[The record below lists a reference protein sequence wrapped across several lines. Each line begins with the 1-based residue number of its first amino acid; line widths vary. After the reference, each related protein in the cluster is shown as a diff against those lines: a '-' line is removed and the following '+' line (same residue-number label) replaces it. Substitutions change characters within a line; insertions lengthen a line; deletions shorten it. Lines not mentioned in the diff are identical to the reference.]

1 MRGAGCGVRG
11 LSVFSYRGSPLPSS
25 LFPLPTSDFPLPTS
39 DFPLPT
45 SDFPLPTSVSGLVT
59 GQWALGSGRLTVRFW
74 RIVFAFRLAALG
86 GRCMTFNAER
96 GLCLSASM
104 GGRAGHCWLSAAA
117 GELLAIEVP
126 AAFLLF
132 AQPSRWVV

>member
-1 MRGAGCGVRG
+1 
-11 LSVFSYRGSPLPSS
+11 
-25 LFPLPTSDFPLPTS
+25 
-39 DFPLPT
+39 
-45 SDFPLPTSVSGLVT
+45 
-59 GQWALGSGRLTVRFW
+59 
-74 RIVFAFRLAALG
+74 
-86 GRCMTFNAER
+86 MTFNAER